1 MPVKYEI
8 GKMHGAKRVLAF
20 CCLTA
25 ILPAIFI
32 IIPLYLRH
40 SIFADVIY
48 AVAESDIVDVVEGI
62 SSVFCQA
69 HYLQMNTSFNA
80 FQLKGNPQISDKMKH
95 IRLKKSMSLPD
106 DTFEYWGFFL
116 LRGAVVK
123 LKVCSRYDGSRMLVV
138 KGDKHLKTCGILD
151 KRSKVDAKMNDEHL
165 KVKVTFEKPAVEI
178 GVIDEDAL
186 KTNTAMEEMDE
197 DNVDDYIQDRLNRG
211 RSRLNKL
218 SNSTE
223 SNRNQTTD
231 VKQNK
236 TKNLNHID
244 IIDKPE
250 LNRTRR
256 EKNFDAHIEHGG
268 NAPNKT
274 KSEESS
280 VSSFETELL
289 TCYNGQI
296 LLAQEFP
303 SFHLCTDVHNLEN
316 SSSHMQTF
324 HEVGSDGYYYYIF
337 YSDNDNYNNDI
348 HAVFDIFKPTYRFS
362 NSSTEKSCIN
372 VTECT
377 FSMSFWSDEVV
388 VVEVPTRDGI
398 EHEADDI
405 TYLLSRCQPR
415 MTVYMIFPILVL
427 FLILGCAFI

>member
-1 MPVKYEI
+1 
-8 GKMHGAKRVLAF
+8 MHGAKRVIVF

-25 ILPAIFI
+25 LLPAIFI
-32 IIPLYLRH
+32 IAPLYLRH
-40 SIFADVIY
+40 STFADVIY
-48 AVAESDIVDVVEGI
+48 AVAESDIVEVVEGI

-69 HYLQMNTSFNA
+69 HYLQMNSSFNA
-80 FQLKGNPQISDKMKH
+80 FQLRGTPQISDKMKH
-95 IRLKKSMSLPD
+95 IQLKKSMSLPD

-123 LKVCSRYDGSRMLVV
+123 LKVCSKYDGSRILVV
-138 KGDKHLKTCGILD
+138 KGEKHLKTCGTLD
-151 KRSKVDAKMNDEHL
+151 ERKAVDAKMNDEHF
-165 KVKVTFEKPAVEI
+165 KVKVTIEKPAVEI
-178 GVIDEDAL
+178 GVIDEEAL
-186 KTNTAMEEMDE
+186 KKNTAMEEMDE

-211 RSRLNKL
+211 RMRLNNKL
-218 SNSTE
+218 NFTE
-223 SNRNQTTD
+223 INRNETSDSKQTI
-231 VKQNK
+231 
-236 TKNLNHID
+236 TKNINHIEEP
-244 IIDKPE
+244 DKPK

-256 EKNFDAHIEHGG
+256 EKNFDAHIAHGG

-274 KSEESS
+274 SEESS

-289 TCYNGQI
+289 TCYNGEI
-296 LLAQEFP
+296 LVAQEFP
-303 SFHLCTDVHNLEN
+303 HSHLCKDVNYLEN

-337 YSDNDNYNNDI
+337 YSDYEEHSNDV
-348 HAVFDIFKPTYRFS
+348 HAIFDIFKPTYRFS
-362 NSSTEKSCIN
+362 NSSSKHSCIN

-377 FSMSFWSDEVV
+377 FPLSFWSDETVI
-388 VVEVPTRDGI
+388 VEVPTRDGI

-415 MTVYMIFPILVL
+415 MAVYMIFPILVL